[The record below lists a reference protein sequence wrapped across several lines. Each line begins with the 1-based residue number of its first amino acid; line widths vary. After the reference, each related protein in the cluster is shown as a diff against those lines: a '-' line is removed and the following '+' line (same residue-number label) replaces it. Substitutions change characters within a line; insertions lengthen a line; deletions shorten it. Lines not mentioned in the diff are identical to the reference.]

1 MEMQMDADLQGILL
15 KIARKR
21 SALTQKPS
29 GASGQTR
36 SPAGIDARDQEK
48 HIKALEF
55 AGIGKRYQGI
65 TFESIERRGLP
76 PDWDIRQ
83 NYKAVKAYADDIRQN
98 VKRGYGLILA
108 GNYGTLK
115 TTMAVAVMRH
125 WMRVQEGGC
134 IMVPMCSLID
144 NLFTMRALKR
154 SGHGTSD
161 ASAQRR
167 SSSSM
172 TSAVRT
178 STKAGCSARST
189 ASSPSVTT
197 RCCRSS

>member
-1 MEMQMDADLQGILL
+1 MEKQMDPDLQKLL
-15 KIARKR
+15 VDIARKR
-21 SALTQKPS
+21 SALTQRPS
-29 GASGQTR
+29 GASGPTR
-36 SPAGIDARDQEK
+36 SPAGIDAREQEK

-83 NYKAVKAYADDIRQN
+83 NYKAVKAYADDIQQN

-125 WMRVQEGGC
+125 WMRVQDGGC
-134 IMVPMCSLID
+134 LMVPMCSLID
-144 NLFTMRALKR
+144 NLFTMRAL
-154 SGHGTSD
+154 D
-161 ASAQRR
+161 
-167 SSSSM
+167 
-172 TSAVRT
+172 
-178 STKAGCSARST
+178 
-189 ASSPSVTT
+189 
-197 RCCRSS
+197 